1 MDDSIIAKST
11 SWLGQLHLP
20 HLSDVELLQI
30 EKASVVLTYQRG
42 ETIIKQGG
50 QSTHVA
56 YLISGVVKFNFQN
69 ELSKNL
75 ILAIVASPKI
85 LGGANLFYQNNNL
98 FSIVAVEKCE
108 VIMVETATVVEL
120 LKSNA
125 GFSFALLQ
133 ITSEMFKGTIV
144 NFISLASK
152 HKEGRI
158 ADIIIYLS
166 EQVYK
171 STIFHLS
178 LTRKELAEFASC
190 SSENVIMTLSRWQK
204 EQIIHCSGKAIEI
217 LDIEKLKFISKNA

>member
-11 SWLGQLHLP
+11 SWLGQLQLP
-20 HLSDVELLQI
+20 HLSDDELIRI

-85 LGGANLFYQNNNL
+85 LGGANLFYQTSNL

-108 VIMVETATVVEL
+108 VILVETATVTEL

-133 ITSEMFKGTIV
+133 ITSEMFKRTIV

-166 EQVYK
+166 EEVYK
-171 STIFHLS
+171 STTFHLS